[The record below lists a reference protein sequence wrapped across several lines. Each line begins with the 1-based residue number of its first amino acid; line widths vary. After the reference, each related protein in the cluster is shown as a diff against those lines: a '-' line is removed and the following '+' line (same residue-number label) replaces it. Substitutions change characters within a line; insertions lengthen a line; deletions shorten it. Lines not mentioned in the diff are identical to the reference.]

1 MEARG
6 WTLYNVLV
14 NRYHPKDAPIF
25 LGSLAQEDAAE
36 LQKHQVAS
44 RDPQLVLASPAE
56 RLIGIHYSWLTP
68 ILQQSA
74 EPLRSLLLA
83 SLPEEQRGQLC
94 RVLQQA
100 PAKKSPPAKVRT
112 YLLNQL
118 AAKIIPGD
126 LLPVAYLPI
135 TTLSPLAGLSK
146 EALIQLIDYLGLRDL
161 AEALR
166 SVVNKKLLQA
176 VHSCLQAPDL
186 QLLKNY
192 LQQREKLKVPKLVF
206 DKWDGKRDSLR
217 LLYHQRGLARLAK
230 ALAGQPREIIWHV
243 LHHLDRRRATLIES
257 QCPPEAIPGVTP
269 ILVQQTISILEF
281 LKRQTGE

>member
-6 WTLYNVLV
+6 WILYNVLV
-14 NRYHPKDAPIF
+14 NRYHPKDSSVF
-25 LGSLAQEDAAE
+25 LGSLSKEDVEE

-44 RDPQLVLASPAE
+44 FDPQLALASPAE

-83 SLPEEQRGQLC
+83 SLPQKQRGQLC
-94 RVLQQA
+94 RLLQHV
-100 PAKKSPPAKVRT
+100 PPKKTPPAKVRS

-118 AAKIIPGD
+118 AAQIIPLD
-126 LLPVAYLPI
+126 LLPVAYLP
-135 TTLSPLAGLSK
+135 TTPLSPLAKLSK
-146 EALIQLIDYLGLRDL
+146 DELIQLIDYLGLRDL

-176 VHSCLQAPDL
+176 VNSCLQATEL

-192 LQQREKLKVPKLVF
+192 LQQREQLKVPKLVF

-230 ALAGQPREIIWHV
+230 ALAGQQREIIWHV
-243 LHHLDRRRATLIES
+243 MHHLDHRRAMAVES
-257 QCPPEAIPGVTP
+257 QRPPEAIPGVTP
-269 ILVQQTISILEF
+269 ILVHQTVSILEF